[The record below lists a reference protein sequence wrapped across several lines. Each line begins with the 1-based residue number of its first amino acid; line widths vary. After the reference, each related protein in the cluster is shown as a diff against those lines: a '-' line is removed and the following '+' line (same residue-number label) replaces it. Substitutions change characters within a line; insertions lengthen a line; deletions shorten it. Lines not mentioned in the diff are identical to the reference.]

1 MPVKVALSI
10 QWPGYDFENWTLAVE
25 RSKLDAKSE
34 PNQFPNSM
42 STETKPS
49 YSPGLAG
56 VVAGETEICWV
67 DPNAGLMY
75 RGYDIHEMAEKASFE
90 EVAYLLLN
98 GELPDLEELEKFRS
112 AIAKERSLPKQVL
125 EMLRLL
131 PKNTHPMDMLRTG
144 VSMLAPFD
152 PELNDHS
159 HDANIRKSIRL
170 IAKVS
175 TLITD
180 GYRIQHGKDPLP
192 EREDLTLAGNLFYK
206 LSGEVPPAWKIR
218 MMDTI
223 FILYADHEFNAS
235 TFAARVTAAT
245 LADIYAAVT
254 SACGTLK
261 GPLHGGANEESMRM
275 LDEIKTPDRAE
286 KWMMDA
292 LARKAKI
299 MGFGHRVYKKGDS
312 RVPIMREIAR
322 DLGER
327 VNKKEWVP
335 ICENL
340 EATMEREKH
349 LCANVDLYAAPVF
362 TMLNSPPELNTPIF
376 AASRVAGWCAHV
388 VEQQDNNRL
397 IRPRSLYTGPAA
409 RPYKAVSSNGSKK
422 R

>member
-1 MPVKVALSI
+1 
-10 QWPGYDFENWTLAVE
+10 
-25 RSKLDAKSE
+25 
-34 PNQFPNSM
+34 M
-42 STETKPS
+42 STEAKPA

-56 VVAGETEICWV
+56 IIAGETEICWV

-75 RGYDIHEMAEKASFE
+75 RGYDIHEMAEKANFE

-98 GELPDLEELEKFRS
+98 GELPTVTEREEFSRAL
-112 AIAKERSLPKQVL
+112 AKERPLPKEVL
-125 EMLRLL
+125 EMMRLM

-152 PELNDHS
+152 PELNDNS
-159 HDANIRKSIRL
+159 HEANIRKSIRL

-180 GYRIQHGKDPLP
+180 GYRIQKGENPLP
-192 EREDLTLAGNLFYK
+192 ERDDLTLAGNIFYK
-206 LSGEVPPAWKIR
+206 LSGEVPQDWKIR

-245 LADIYAAVT
+245 LADMYAGVT

-261 GPLHGGANEESMRM
+261 GPLHGGANEESMKM
-275 LDEIKTPDRAE
+275 LDDIKTEERAE

-292 LARKAKI
+292 LAKKAKI
-299 MGFGHRVYKKGDS
+299 MGFGHRVYKSGDS
-312 RVPIMREIAR
+312 RVPIMREIGR
-322 DLGER
+322 DLGQR
-327 VNKKEWVP
+327 VGKDQWIP
-335 ICENL
+335 ICEKL
-340 EATMEREKH
+340 EATMEREKK

-362 TMLNSPPELNTPIF
+362 TMLEFPPELNTPIF

-388 VEQQDNNRL
+388 VEQHDNNRL
-397 IRPRSLYTGPAA
+397 IRPRSLYTGPEA
-409 RPYKAVSSNGSKK
+409 RPYKAAASNGAKK
-422 R
+422 

>member
-1 MPVKVALSI
+1 
-10 QWPGYDFENWTLAVE
+10 
-25 RSKLDAKSE
+25 
-34 PNQFPNSM
+34 M

-75 RGYDIHEMAEKASFE
+75 RGYDIHEMAEKANFE

-98 GELPDLEELEKFRS
+98 GELPDQKQLTEFTQQ
-112 AIAKERSLPKQVL
+112 IARDRTVPKEVL
-125 EMLRLL
+125 DALRLM
-131 PKNTHPMDMLRTG
+131 PKNMHPMDMLRTG

-152 PELNDHS
+152 AELNDHS
-159 HDANIRKSIRL
+159 HDANVRKAIRL

-180 GYRIQHGKDPLP
+180 GFRIQKD
-192 EREDLTLAGNLFYK
+192 EQIIEDKPDLSLAGNFFYK
-206 LSGEVPPAWKIR
+206 LTGTMAEDWQIR

-223 FILYADHEFNAS
+223 FILYADHEYNAS
-235 TFAARVTAAT
+235 TFAARVTAST
-245 LADIYAAVT
+245 LADMYAAVT

-261 GPLHGGANEESMRM
+261 GPLHGGANEESIYM
-275 LDEIKTPDRAE
+275 LNEIATPDRADAWL
-286 KWMMDA
+286 KDA
-292 LARKAKI
+292 LSRKTKI

-322 DLGER
+322 DYGKR
-327 VNKKEWVP
+327 AGKENWVS
-335 ICENL
+335 ICEKL
-340 EATMEREKH
+340 EEVMDREKS

-362 TMLNSPPELNTPIF
+362 WMLGFPPELNTPLF

-388 VEQQDNNRL
+388 TEQHDHNRL
-397 IRPRSLYTGPAA
+397 VRPRSLYVGHRW
-409 RPYKAVSSNGSKK
+409 RPYPGPPSSA
-422 R
+422 